1 MKTFLIIGMGSFGH
15 HLCRALAEQKC
26 EVMIVDQRSE
36 CLEDMLPQVASARVG
51 DCTNPE
57 VLRSFSIESFDA
69 CFVCLGED
77 VLGSL
82 QVRLNSSCA
91 TERMRSSIRS
101 WRWLPA
107 LRSARARTVFLT
119 ASA

>member
-51 DCTNPE
+51 DCTNPD

-82 QVRLNSSCA
+82 QVTSLLKELGAKKVFSKAENDIQAIGRASCR
-91 TERMRSSIRS
+91 ER
-101 WRWLPA
+101 
-107 LRSARARTVFLT
+107 V
-119 ASA
+119 